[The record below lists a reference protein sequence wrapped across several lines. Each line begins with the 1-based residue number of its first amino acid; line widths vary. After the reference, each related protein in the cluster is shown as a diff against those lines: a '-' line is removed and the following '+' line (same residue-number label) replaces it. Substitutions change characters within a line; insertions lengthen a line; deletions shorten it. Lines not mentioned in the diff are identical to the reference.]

1 MTETDRRA
9 LQAYLNR
16 PLDGLMAQLELYDQ
30 ASRGPAE
37 VWNKVAGPVRQCL
50 CVEWDYCSKRQ
61 DAGQAAGRVTGG
73 GYGRRETR
81 TVG

>member
-1 MTETDRRA
+1 
-9 LQAYLNR
+9 
-16 PLDGLMAQLELYDQ
+16 MAELELYDLV
-30 ASRGPAE
+30 SKGPAE

-73 GYGRRETR
+73 GDSWPTAQGARCLLTAESASLSTR
-81 TVG
+81 QEYTKIG